1 MNNKILPS
9 EETLSK
15 LCKSVKIL
23 GDESRIKIIL
33 FLMDGEKCVG
43 DIAENSK
50 LSQSATSH
58 QLRILKDANIL
69 KSRKDGNVI
78 FYSVSD
84 KHVVTLIETLVDH
97 LNCKGD

>member
-1 MNNKILPS
+1 MHNKIILS
-9 EETLSK
+9 EELLNK

-33 FLMDGEKCVG
+33 FLMDKEKCVG
-43 DIAENSK
+43 DIAEKSG

-84 KHVVTLIETLVDH
+84 NHVVTLIETLLAH
-97 LNCKGD
+97 IECKGD